1 MMADPTP
8 AAHGRIRRLRSLVD
22 SPADAWLLCRMA
34 SWAAVLP
41 LLKRVVRLET
51 LVRLMW
57 TEPDV
62 ERNSLPEITKIV
74 VLSRLLTRAT
84 ARFRAG
90 CYERSLLAY
99 RFLAQ
104 CGADPRLVVAVN
116 SSGGAVT
123 AHAWVTV
130 AGSPVDESEAIED
143 FVPVVV
149 YGRCGLPEE

>member
-1 MMADPTP
+1 MIADPTP
-8 AAHGRIRRLRSLVD
+8 AADGRIRRVRSLVN
-22 SPADAWLLCRMA
+22 SRADAWLLCRMA

-41 LLKRVVRLET
+41 LLKHVVRLET

-62 ERNSLPEITKIV
+62 DRNSLPEITKIV
-74 VLSRLLTRAT
+74 VLSRFLTRAT

-130 AGSPVDESEAIED
+130 AGSPVDELEPIED

-149 YGRCGLPEE
+149 YSRGGLPEE